1 MLSLRDKLKA
11 ISSLPSK
18 EAKPLADDCLI
29 RETLVPLSDFS
40 LTETLS
46 SSSLALLSGKNME
59 ECRRENICFLDTETT
74 GLSHGAGTVAFLVG
88 IGFFAREHFVVRQYL
103 MRDYDEEVFL
113 LSHVAEHMASSRM
126 LCTFNGASFD
136 LPLLE
141 SRYTLQRMR
150 EIYPEEKPHL
160 DLLPIA
166 RRVWKMRLKT
176 CNLRSVEEAVL
187 HLFRKDDL
195 PGALVPQQYFSFLKT
210 KDVAL
215 LEGIL
220 QHNAQDII
228 SLAHILDRLVRL
240 HDEPLLA
247 QNPEDLFSLGRVW
260 EKRGK
265 AAGARLCY
273 RAADKGSVSLLARG
287 KMADSYRRAGDWEA
301 AAQVYAT
308 MIASRQGG
316 IGPLIA
322 LAKLYEHHIVDLPMA
337 LEYTR
342 RAIVLAGDRPET
354 DMVVLQKRYQRLLK
368 KARKE

>member
-11 ISSLPSK
+11 ISSPTPG
-18 EAKPLADDCLI
+18 EAKALADDCLI

-40 LTETLS
+40 LAETVS
-46 SSSLALLSGKNME
+46 ASSLALLSGKDMKA
-59 ECRRENICFLDTETT
+59 CPREGICFLDTETT
-74 GLSHGAGTVAFLVG
+74 GLSHGVGTVAFLVG
-88 IGFFAREHFVVRQYL
+88 VGYFAGEHFVVRQYL

-113 LSHVAEHMASSRM
+113 LSHVARHVADSRM
-126 LCTFNGASFD
+126 LCTFNGATFD

-150 EIYPEEKPHL
+150 EAYPAGKPHL

-176 CNLRSVEEAVL
+176 CNLRNVEETVL
-187 HLFRKDDL
+187 HFFREDDV
-195 PGALVPQQYFSFLKT
+195 PGALVPQQYFSFLQT
-210 KDVAL
+210 KDMAL

-228 SLAHILDRLVRL
+228 SLAHVLDRLIRL
-240 HDEPLLA
+240 HEAPLLA
-247 QNPEDLFSLGRVW
+247 QAPEDVFSLGRIW

-265 AAGARLCY
+265 NAGARLCY

-287 KMADSYRRAGDWEA
+287 KMADSYRRAGQWDA
-301 AAQVYAT
+301 AAQVYAS
-308 MIASRQGG
+308 MAASRQGG

-322 LAKLYEHHIVDLPMA
+322 LAKICEHHTGDLSMA

-342 RAIVLAGDRPET
+342 RAIVLAGERPEA
-354 DMVVLQKRYQRLLK
+354 DMAALQRRYQRLMK
-368 KARKE
+368 KTRKE